1 MVDAFLAWYLTVY
14 PYSHTCVHA
23 PARESSVGTTA
34 QSANDA
40 DDVDAFRKRTKATPR
55 RERPSPS
62 RDYDDG
68 GGGGG
73 GTATS
78 ATRRGFVVV
87 GEGQTGRGAV
97 AV

>member
-14 PYSHTCVHA
+14 PYSHACVHA
-23 PARESSVGTTA
+23 PARESPIGTTA
-34 QSANDA
+34 QRANDA

-55 RERPSPS
+55 RERPSSS
-62 RDYDDG
+62 RDDDD
-68 GGGGG
+68 GGG

-78 ATRRGFVVV
+78 TKRRGFVVV